1 MVVATVG
8 ITTQVEVSEVWSVI
22 VWEFKV
28 KCTVDGCAVPIGNA
42 EFRAKNNNST
52 QSSYN

>member
-1 MVVATVG
+1 MIVATVG

-28 KCTVDGCAVPIGNA
+28 KCTVDGCAVTTTTK
-42 EFRAKNNNST
+42 EFRAKNKNCT
-52 QSSYN
+52 QSSHN